1 LSFKLTILGSSGALP
16 AYGRFP
22 SSQYLTI
29 QNHHFLID
37 SGEGT
42 QLRLAQFGIGIHKI
56 NRIFISHLH
65 GDHYLGLTG
74 LIFSMHLQKR
84 EADLHLYSFR
94 GLEEILLAQ
103 FKHSKSSLNYKII
116 FHPLTPEKAERIF
129 EDDTITID
137 TVPLVH
143 KISTSGFIF
152 REKIKSLRMDKS
164 KVGTLL
170 LQHIVKLKAGEDV
183 SDDEGNVLLRSKDYT
198 LSPRPSFSY
207 AYCSDTQPDENITKL
222 IRGVDILYHEA
233 TFLEDEKGKARET
246 RHSTAAEAAEVARQ
260 AGAGKLII
268 GHFSAR
274 YKDLG
279 PVLEEAKKIFENTAL
294 AIEGE
299 SFELKD

>member
-29 QNHHFLID
+29 QNRHFLID

-42 QLRLAQFGIGIHKI
+42 QLRLAQFGLGIHKI
-56 NRIFISHLH
+56 DHIFISHLH

-74 LIFSMHLQKR
+74 LLFSMHLQKR
-84 EADLHLYSFR
+84 ESDLHLYSFR

-103 FKHSKSSLNYKII
+103 FKHSRSSLNYKII
-116 FHPLTPEKAERIF
+116 FHPLTENKVERIF
-129 EDDTITID
+129 EDEAITVDTL
-137 TVPLVH
+137 PLSH

-152 REKIKSLRMDKS
+152 RETLKSRRMDKS
-164 KVGTLL
+164 KVGGLL
-170 LQHIVKLKAGEDV
+170 LQQIVKLKGGEDV
-183 SDDEGNVLLRSKDYT
+183 VDEQGKILLRSKDYT
-198 LSPRPSFSY
+198 LPPRPSFSY
-207 AYCSDTQPDENITKL
+207 AYCSDTQPDDSITQQ
-222 IRGVDILYHEA
+222 IQGVDLLYHEA
-233 TFLEDEKGKARET
+233 TFLEDEKEKAKET
-246 RHSTAAEAAEVARQ
+246 KHSTAAEAGTVARD
-260 AGAGKLII
+260 AKVGRLVI

-274 YKDLG
+274 YKDLT
-279 PVLEEAKKIFENTAL
+279 PVLEEAKRVFENTSL